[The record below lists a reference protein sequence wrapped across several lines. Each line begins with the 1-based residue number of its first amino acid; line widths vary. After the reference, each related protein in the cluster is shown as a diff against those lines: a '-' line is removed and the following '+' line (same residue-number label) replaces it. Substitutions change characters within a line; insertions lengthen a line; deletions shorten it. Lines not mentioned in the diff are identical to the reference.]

1 MKKVIG
7 IDLGTTNSVVA
18 FKTKSVEILRN
29 KENQE
34 LTRSCVGQKDSEI
47 LVGRS
52 AFQLLK
58 RDPEN
63 TILSVKRLMGVGY
76 NDEMTQKMIAETHKV
91 RGYYKYAIRQLQGG
105 TDNAVA
111 VLLKGKQYT
120 PEQISAEILKKLKRD
135 AEERLNDE
143 VTHAVITV
151 PAYFTD
157 KQKNAT
163 KLAAKYAGLKV
174 QKLLAEP
181 TAAAIAYGVDE
192 LAPGDAK
199 TVLIYDFGGGTFDL
213 SILNI
218 VDGQYLEMGT
228 GGDRWLGGDDI
239 DNALSNYI
247 YDKTCEEHGI
257 DSDAIDDLI
266 NNLSSKNK
274 FRFLSDFREKVEQV
288 KIELSSANS
297 SEFILEDILEDENG
311 DSLDIN
317 INISRKEFE
326 NLIRSF
332 IQRSIDLIEELVRK
346 MNYDMDMID
355 NILLVGGT
363 SCIPLVKEMLV
374 KKYGSDKIKISKKP
388 MLAIA
393 EGAAIL
399 AHRLD
404 DNFEAAEDDDTQIDE
419 VIFTT
424 SHDYFIKINVDG
436 EDKREKVLEKQT
448 PIPFKVSETFKTTSN
463 NQRLIAIEIENDV
476 EDGKYESVA
485 LGFYLIEGDI
495 PINSSFVFD
504 FKIGVGEDNND
515 IVHVSVYPQ
524 GEKNKS
530 KAITL
535 SRGGRDEK
543 TLNILNNLVQRAIKE
558 TKTRE
563 GEAKAIDLIAKK
575 VCEINNIGIEKIT
588 NEDWARI
595 EYQIEEEY
603 QEIIREEGE
612 GNSAKDSI
620 IYFAKRM
627 IHEFNSVINSA
638 DVQVMISLI
647 TKLETGEGNEEVL
660 LTQLMQKTLGD
671 YGKLNDALNIE
682 GFAER
687 VMDLPSTSAGDSAKK
702 QRDISS
708 LQNMAQQIKSKFLAQ
723 QSGEAISLLQEAELI
738 MEVYRKRM

>member
-1 MKKVIG
+1 LHKGIEKPQKMKKRIG
-7 IDLGTTNSVVA
+7 IDLGLTHSVVA

-34 LTRSCVGQKDSEI
+34 RTPSCVTMRGNEI
-47 LVGRS
+47 LAGRS
-52 AFQLLK
+52 AFQIRK
-58 RDPEN
+58 KFPQS
-63 TILSVKRLMGVGY
+63 TILSVRRFLGASY
-76 NDEMTQKMIAETHKV
+76 DDEITQKAIAENKNTIV
-91 RGYYKYAIRQLQGG
+91 RLNG
-105 TDNAVA
+105 TDNIAFI
-111 VLLKGKQYT
+111 LNEKQYT
-120 PEQISAEILKKLKRD
+120 PEQICAEILKKLKRD
-135 AEERLNDE
+135 AEERLGDE

-163 KLAAKYAGLKV
+163 RLAAKYAGLKV

-218 VDGQYLEMGT
+218 IDGQYLEMGT

-247 YDKTCEEHGI
+247 YEKTCEEHGI
-257 DSDAIDDLI
+257 DKDTIEDLI
-266 NNLSSKNK
+266 NNLSYNNK
-274 FRFLSDFREKVEQV
+274 FRFLSDFMEKVEEV
-288 KIELSSANS
+288 KIGLTSANS
-297 SEFILEDILEDENG
+297 FEFILEDILENENG
-311 DSLDIN
+311 YNIDIN
-317 INISRKEFE
+317 LEITRKEFE
-326 NLIRSF
+326 NLIRPF
-332 IQRSIDLIEELVRK
+332 IQRSIELIDELVLK
-346 MNYDMDMID
+346 MNYEMDMID
-355 NILLVGGT
+355 DILLVGGT
-363 SCIPLVKEMLV
+363 SCIPLVKKMLAT
-374 KKYGSDKIKISKKP
+374 KYGKDKIKLSKKP
-388 MLAIA
+388 MLVIA
-393 EGAAIL
+393 AGAAIL
-399 AHRLD
+399 GYRLD
-404 DNFEAAEDDDTQIDE
+404 DSYEEMEEYIETDK
-419 VIFTT
+419 VMFTT
-424 SHDYFIKINVDG
+424 SHDYFIKMNIDG
-436 EDKREKVLEKQT
+436 VDKREKVIEKEM
-448 PIPFKVSETFKTTSN
+448 PIPFKASKIFKTTTN
-463 NQRLIAIEIENDV
+463 TQRIIAIEIENDV

-504 FKIGVGEDNND
+504 FKIGVEEDNND

-575 VCEINNIGIEKIT
+575 VREINNIGIEKIT

-603 QEIIREEGE
+603 QEIIGGEE